1 MFRIDLGVDVR
12 DMQVTT
18 EKTNVP
24 RNSNMW
30 NLSRYFVKMT
40 IYRYTV
46 SFDVEHYKK
55 MQDEIKKLNIM
66 LTHAFSDTGG
76 SSSWW
81 ELT

>member
-18 EKTNVP
+18 EKTHVP

-30 NLSRYFVKMT
+30 NLFRYFVKMT
-40 IYRYTV
+40 MYRYTV
-46 SFDVEHYKK
+46 SFDVEHSKNAGRNNQ
-55 MQDEIKKLNIM
+55 MNIM